1 MARAELIFLNEREE
15 DLIHEQ
21 SIETLEK
28 IGVKVHSR
36 SVLQLLAEKGAR
48 IDHDTMVAKLPEEMV
63 EKALEVAPK
72 EFALCA
78 RNPEQ
83 DLAMPAH
90 PYPYATTSGLVIN
103 VTDWRTG
110 EYRASTREDAGEFA
124 KLADALEAVD
134 LLWTALTAGDV
145 PSRAHG
151 PHELWVTMQNT
162 SKHVQ
167 GVTVQSAEDANV
179 QIELAALVAG
189 GREALRKRPLM
200 SVISCPIAP
209 LAFEAGAIEAQVEFA
224 KAGVPICS
232 MSMSMGG
239 ISAPVTVA
247 GTVTNANTEN
257 LASLTITQAA
267 RPGSPH
273 VYTSESAPMN
283 MHTGAIN
290 YSAPEKALISIA
302 LGQLAKRY
310 RLPCLVSDSGFG
322 SDIQPNI
329 GPFSDLAIQFLGA
342 ASNTDI
348 LTGMGGIGS
357 AKGCSFEQLVIDAYI
372 WECIRDLRKEVEITE
387 ARIGLDAVEKVGQGH
402 HFLGSKHTKR
412 YMREETTQWD
422 ADKLRMLSADAA
434 TLASES
440 RRIVEQLLKE
450 HQVQPIDANLIRQG
464 DEIIRAYEGELAG

>member
-1 MARAELIFLNEREE
+1 MARAELIFLDEREE
-15 DLIHEQ
+15 DLTHEQ
-21 SIETLEK
+21 SIKTLER
-28 IGVKVHSR
+28 IGVNVHSR
-36 SVLQLLAEKGAR
+36 SVLQLLEEKGAR
-48 IDHDTMVAKLPEEMV
+48 VDYDTMIAKLPEEMV
-63 EKALEVAPK
+63 EKALETAPK

-83 DLAMPAH
+83 DLPMPSH
-90 PYPYATTSGLVIN
+90 PYPYATTSGLVTN

-110 EYRASTREDAGEFA
+110 EYRPSTRKDAGEFA
-124 KLADALEAVD
+124 KLGDALEAVD
-134 LLWTALTAGDV
+134 FLWTALTAGDV
-145 PSRAHG
+145 PSLAHG

-167 GVTVQSAEDANV
+167 GVTVQSADDANV

-189 GREALRKRPLM
+189 GRDALRKRPLM

-209 LAFEAGAIEAQVEFA
+209 LAFEEGAIEAQVEFA

-239 ISAPVTVA
+239 ISAP
-247 GTVTNANTEN
+247 
-257 LASLTITQAA
+257 SLTITQAA

-273 VYTSESAPMN
+273 IYTSESAPMN
-283 MHTGAIN
+283 MQTGAIN

-329 GPFSDLAIQFLGA
+329 GPFGDLAIQFVGA
-342 ASNTDI
+342 MSHTDI

-357 AKGCSFEQLVIDAYI
+357 AKACSFEQLVIDAYI
-372 WECIRDLRKEVEITE
+372 WECVRDFRKEVAFTE
-387 ARIGLDAVEKVGQGH
+387 ERIGLDAVEKVGHGH
-402 HFLGSKHTKR
+402 HFLASKHTKR

-422 ADKLRMLSADAA
+422 ADKLKMLSADAA
-434 TLASES
+434 TLASDS
-440 RRIVEQLLKE
+440 RKIVEQLLKE
-450 HQVQPIDANLIRQG
+450 HQVQSIDANLIHQG
-464 DEIIRAYEGELAG
+464 DEIIRAYEGTLAG